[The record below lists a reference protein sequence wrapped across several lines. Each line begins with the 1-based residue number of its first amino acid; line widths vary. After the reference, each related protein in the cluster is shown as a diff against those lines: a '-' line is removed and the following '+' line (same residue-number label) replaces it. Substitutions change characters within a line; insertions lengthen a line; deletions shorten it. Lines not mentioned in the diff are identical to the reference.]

1 MDRGLQPDTTT
12 LVVMDVQERLVA
24 AMPDEAR
31 SEALDN
37 VIRLVQGA
45 RILGVPVVV
54 TEQYPTGL
62 GSTVT
67 PVTHAL
73 TEFADRPRTV
83 AKVEFNACR
92 DPSFASALEE
102 TWKDRLRAPDDK
114 PGVVLCGMETH
125 ICVYQTARALVARG
139 VQVQVPHDAACSRR
153 PDNHRVAQS
162 LIERAGA
169 LVTGTETVLFELLGR
184 AGSEEFK
191 AISKLV
197 R

>member
-1 MDRGLQPDTTT
+1 MDRGLRPETTT

-45 RILGVPVVV
+45 RILGMPVVV

-62 GSTVT
+62 GPTVAS
-67 PVTHAL
+67 VMHAL
-73 TEFADRPRTV
+73 EEFPDPPGSV
-83 AKVEFNACR
+83 AKVEFDACR
-92 DPSFASALEE
+92 DPRFTGVLET
-102 TWKDRLRAPDDK
+102 TWQARLKGAEDK

-125 ICVYQTARALVARG
+125 ICVYQTARSLVSRG
-139 VQVQVPHDAACSRR
+139 IQVQVPHDAACSRR
-153 PDNHRVAQS
+153 LDNHRIAQS